1 MPVTANARK
10 GVTLQD
16 SFNIAQVS
24 WQTHAPQ
31 LRAVRE
37 AVFINEQKVPVELEW
52 DGLDAAAQHL
62 LALNAAGD
70 AIGCA
75 RLLGDGSIGRM
86 AVLKPWRGLGVGA
99 ALLTAAIDYYQQQA
113 QPVITLSAQVQA
125 IAFYEQF
132 GFKVCSE
139 AYMDAGILH
148 RDMQRINVSQ
158 IDAS

>member
-10 GVTLQD
+10 GLTLQD
-16 SFNIAQVS
+16 SFNIEKVS
-24 WQTHAPQ
+24 WQTHAAQ
-31 LRAVRE
+31 LMAVRE
-37 AVFINEQKVPVELEW
+37 VVFIIEQEVPVELEW

-62 LALNAAGD
+62 LALNAAGE

-75 RLLGDGSIGRM
+75 RLLADGSIGRM

-99 ALLTAAIDYYQQQA
+99 VLLNAAIAYYQQQA
-113 QPVITLSAQVQA
+113 RPVITLSAQVHA
-125 IAFYEQF
+125 IAFYEKF

-148 RDMQRINVSQ
+148 KDMQRVM
-158 IDAS
+158 A

>member
-10 GVTLQD
+10 GLTLQD

-37 AVFINEQKVPVELEW
+37 AVFIMEQKVPVELEW

-62 LALNAAGD
+62 LALNAAGE

-113 QPVITLSAQVQA
+113 QRVITLSAQVQA
-125 IAFYEQF
+125 IAFYELF

-148 RDMQRINVSQ
+148 RDMQRIN
-158 IDAS
+158 AS

>member
-10 GVTLQD
+10 GLTLQD

-31 LRAVRE
+31 LRAMRE

-62 LALNAAGD
+62 LALNAAGE

-75 RLLGDGSIGRM
+75 RLLGDGSVGRM
-86 AVLKPWRGLGVGA
+86 AVLKPWRGLTYGGDR
-99 ALLTAAIDYYQQQA
+99 L
-113 QPVITLSAQVQA
+113 LSAASTACDHA
-125 IAFYEQF
+125 IRT
-132 GFKVCSE
+132 S
-139 AYMDAGILH
+139 AGDSVL
-148 RDMQRINVSQ
+148 
-158 IDAS
+158 